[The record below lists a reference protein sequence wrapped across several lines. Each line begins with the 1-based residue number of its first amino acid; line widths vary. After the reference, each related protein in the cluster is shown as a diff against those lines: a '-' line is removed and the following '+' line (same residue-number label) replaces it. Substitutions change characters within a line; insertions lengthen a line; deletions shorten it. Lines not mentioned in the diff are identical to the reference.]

1 MQSVLLHPGT
11 TAEAL
16 ASPGAAWIADVRD
29 VVLPSRTL
37 APEERVAIYHGMVA
51 ARLEGTLRTQ
61 FPAVLSAIG
70 DDAFARLAGAY
81 VAATP
86 SRSWT
91 LARLGDRLPLF
102 LERWDGLSPP
112 EREALADLARYELSL
127 DEALDLP
134 LEAAIGEEQIGRVPA
149 DLWEEARLL
158 PLPSL
163 RILRLAH
170 DAPAAHAELEAKRRV
185 PLPRKRL
192 TLLAVWRDRAGV
204 RSLALPRRG
213 LALLER
219 LTEGRTLS
227 GAIASLPSASP
238 RAIGRWLAEWT
249 GEGLFAGISLRS

>member
-11 TAEAL
+11 AAEAL

-51 ARLEGTLRTQ
+51 ARLRNTLRAR
-61 FPAVLSAIG
+61 FPALLSALG
-70 DDAFARLAGAY
+70 DDTFARLAEAY

-102 LERWDGLSPP
+102 LDRWDGLPLA
-112 EREALADLARYELSL
+112 EREALADLARFELAL

-149 DLWEEARLL
+149 ELWEEARLL

-170 DAPAAHAELEAKRRV
+170 DAPAAHAELDAKRRV
-185 PLPRKRL
+185 PLPRKRR
-192 TLLAVWRDRAGV
+192 TLLAVWRDRGGV
-204 RSLALPRRG
+204 RTLALPRRG
-213 LALLER
+213 LALLDR
-219 LTEGRTLS
+219 LAEGRTLS
-227 GAIASLPSASP
+227 GAIASLPTASP
-238 RAIGRWLAEWT
+238 KAVGRWLADWT
-249 GEGLFAGISLRS
+249 GAGLFGGISLRA